1 MKNMKGLLSKALIF
15 TAGAAVGSVITW
27 KYLERKYMLYD
38 YVTDDEYE
46 EVEEEIYTDPLPEGG
61 EDIIVTSPQEKPS
74 IREYAAMLQKEG
86 YIDYANGAEKAE
98 EKPKFEEI
106 EFEKPYLID
115 PDAYG
120 EYEDYRTQELTY
132 YEDGTLADAEDNVID
147 DVDEMVGEANLHR
160 FGEFDDDYVHVRDDK
175 RCVDYEI
182 YKDPRTYFELVGR
195 HPHQSEG

>member
-1 MKNMKGLLSKALIF
+1 MKNMKGLLSKVLIF

-27 KYLERKYMLYD
+27 KYLEKKYMLYD
-38 YVTDDEYE
+38 YVDEE
-46 EVEEEIYTDPLPEGG
+46 CDEEEYIYTDPLPEGG
-61 EDIIVTSPQEKPS
+61 EDTVVTVPQEKPS
-74 IREYAAMLQKEG
+74 IREYAAMIQKMQ
-86 YIDYANGAEKAE
+86 YTDYTNSEKSE
-98 EKPKFEEI
+98 EKPKFEEV

-120 EYEDYRTQELTY
+120 EYEDYRQQELTY

-147 DVDEMVGEANLHR
+147 DVDDMVGEANLRR

-182 YKDPRTYFELVGR
+182 WKDPRTYFEVVGI
-195 HPHQSEG
+195 HPHQSEEE